1 MLADARSRFAPA
13 PLDTNP
19 PRESGTQRNCADAS
33 ADSVLESATLV
44 VIDGERLGCRIAIG
58 STPLILGRGAG
69 ADFRIADPTV
79 SRHHCVIWR
88 ASGRCWVR
96 DLESTNRTRVN
107 DRIASMAELFEG
119 DVLIVGQTAMTLA
132 LGHETNA
139 AHIPDDT
146 PPC

>member
-1 MLADARSRFAPA
+1 MLVDGRSRSAPA
-13 PLDTNP
+13 PQNAEPVRDVGTEQKP
-19 PRESGTQRNCADAS
+19 TEISSEAARESAA
-33 ADSVLESATLV
+33 LV
-44 VIDGERLGCRIAIG
+44 VIDGERLGSRIAIG

-69 ADFRIADPTV
+69 VDFRLADPTV

-88 ASGRCWVR
+88 VSGRCWVR

-107 DRIASMAELFEG
+107 DRIMSMAELFDG

-132 LGHETNA
+132 VGREA
-139 AHIPDDT
+139 PQASDDT